1 MQEKPSRRRPVAVA
15 DPEATRRLFDAL
27 EGRARGST
35 ALVRVTKADA
45 VALSGLPSDQAE
57 PALKALA
64 RTYRS
69 HLAVTD
75 EGELVWAFDRSF
87 ERRDRVPLAEKLRKA
102 MGAAWRGFQL
112 LFKIWIVATLVIYVA
127 AFVAIMIALLF
138 ARSSDDRDDRRGGGD
153 GGLFWLWFWL
163 MPDWAPA
170 RPYDPYGRPRRAL
183 PKRPSKRFYQAVF
196 DFVFGPKQ
204 APADPRALD
213 KRILA
218 FLRDKKGR
226 MTAAELSALSGLSL
240 ADAEE
245 EMTRL
250 MAEYDGEVE
259 VADDG
264 TLIFVFTDVLPSA
277 GEVGTDWRWTWDE
290 LDKPVP
296 LTGNTPGAN
305 AAAGGFAAFNLLASL
320 TIGPA
325 FLAKVGL
332 AGDPTWSFFVTAFP
346 LAFSTLFLGIPA
358 ARALRAR
365 RAEKKRLR
373 RRVRRELMREI
384 WTRPGEPKVPEAI
397 AARVA
402 ERAGVPEEQAKRA
415 LDRLLAELEGDVVT
429 DDDGKV
435 RYTFP
440 RLAEEQAAVE
450 RARRLAKEVK
460 LGPVVFSSDGE
471 VDDASPT
478 ASSPTVASEEPR

>member
-1 MQEKPSRRRPVAVA
+1 MQEKPSHRRRPVAVA

-27 EGRARGST
+27 EGRARGTT

-45 VALSGLPSDQAE
+45 VAMSGVPSDQAE
-57 PALKALA
+57 PALKSLA

-75 EGELVWAFDRSF
+75 EGELVWAFDPSF

-102 MGAAWRGFQL
+102 MAAAWRGFQL

-127 AFVAIMIALLF
+127 AFVAMMIALMF

-163 MPDWAPA
+163 MPDWAPVH
-170 RPYDPYGRPRRAL
+170 DPYGRPRRAM
-183 PKRPSKRFYQAVF
+183 PNRPSKRFYQAVF

-218 FLRDKKGR
+218 FLRDNKGR
-226 MTAAELSALSGLSL
+226 VTAAELSALSGLSL
-240 ADAEE
+240 SDAEE
-245 EMTRL
+245 ELTRL

-277 GEVGTDWRWTWDE
+277 GAVGTDWRWTWDE
-290 LDKPVP
+290 LDQPRP

-305 AAAGGFAAFNLLASL
+305 AAAGGFAAFNLIASL
-320 TIGPA
+320 TVGPA
-325 FLAKVGL
+325 FLLKMGL
-332 AGDPTWSFFVTAFP
+332 AGNALASFFVTAFP

-358 ARALRAR
+358 ARALGAR
-365 RAEKKRLR
+365 RAEKKRVR
-373 RRVRRELMREI
+373 RRVRRELLREI
-384 WTRPGEPKVPEAI
+384 WARPGEPKVPEAI
-397 AARVA
+397 AARVS
-402 ERAGVPEEQAKRA
+402 ERVAVPEAQVKVA
-415 LDRLLAELEGDVVT
+415 LDRLLAELDGDVVT

-440 RLAEEQAAVE
+440 RLAEEQIAVD
-450 RARRLAKEVK
+450 RARRAAKDVK
-460 LGPVVFSSDGE
+460 LGPVVFSSDDE
-471 VDDASPT
+471 VP
-478 ASSPTVASEEPR
+478 ASEEPR